1 MPRRHPAG
9 EELSSFVDGTL
20 PTRRAAALE
29 RHLAGCERCGEEL
42 RNLRDLRA
50 TLAGLPEA
58 EAREG
63 WLPDV
68 AATVA
73 AGGLPTSTLGVRLR
87 RRIRLTGGLVAA
99 AVAALSVALWAVPP
113 PPAPV
118 SFRDEVAR
126 HLVQIDNP
134 LADQTSYVVEVHF
147 P

>member
-1 MPRRHPAG
+1 MSGRHPPD
-9 EELSSFVDGTL
+9 EDLSSFLDGT
-20 PTRRAAALE
+20 PSPRRAAELE
-29 RHLAGCERCGEEL
+29 RHLAACERCRSVLADL
-42 RNLRDLRA
+42 RAVRA

-68 AATVA
+68 ATTVA
-73 AGGLPTSTLGVRLR
+73 GGGLPTSTLGVRLR
-87 RRIRLTGGLVAA
+87 RRLRVTGGLVAA
-99 AVAALSVALWAVPP
+99 AVAALAVGLWAVPP

-118 SFRDEVAR
+118 SFQDEVR
-126 HLVQIDNP
+126 HHLVQIDNP